1 MGQLVYAGSTIGLAD
16 AVLVYLEALTQQ
28 AFREGKAFMLAIQG
42 TSDEGD
48 VVAQSLWLSP
58 QIPVQFVYEAYE
70 TVEIDRQLIDKMYK
84 SVIDSGIYYLGDGPL
99 AYKFTGGDSDTG
111 GQE

>member
-1 MGQLVYAGSTIGLAD
+1 MGQLVYAGSGIGLAD
-16 AVLVYLEALTQQ
+16 AVLVHLEALTRH
-28 AFREGKAFMLAIQG
+28 AFREGNAFMLAIHATTDDG
-42 TSDEGD
+42 
-48 VVAQSLWLSP
+48 VVGAQSLWLSP

-70 TVEIDRQLIDKMYK
+70 TVEIDRQLIDEMYK

-99 AYKFTGGDSDTG
+99 AYEFTGGDSDTG